1 MKKVLVMLSVCA
13 LISPLHVN
21 AATGKKAKHKK
32 HHPATYQQAKAEPI
46 AMKDVAPVMKDVP
59 PVEEKSWVDNLSGN
73 LAWVS
78 NYMFRGIS
86 QTRNLP
92 AVQGSL
98 TYSFPYGIY
107 ANAWGSNVRFVDSPA
122 TVEMDT
128 ILGVRNTIGENFTYD
143 ISGARYN
150 YPGAKD
156 LNYNELNTVFNYY
169 FLQAGY
175 SYSANEYNSHTTGQ
189 YYQGGINYEIP
200 SNYVFGL
207 NGVNILALF
216 GHFSLKQ
223 PAGNSYNDYNVMLSK
238 KIKSYTFAAQ
248 WTSTNGRAKNSPY
261 DGSTLIGQ
269 VIANF

>member
-1 MKKVLVMLSVCA
+1 MKKVLVMLSLCA
-13 LISPLHVN
+13 LVSPIQVN
-21 AATGKKAKHKK
+21 ATTTGKKVKHKK
-32 HHPATYQQAKAEPI
+32 HHTVACVKAKKEA
-46 AMKDVAPVMKDVP
+46 AVMKDAAP
-59 PVEEKSWVDNLSGN
+59 PVVADEKSWVDNLSGN

-92 AVQGSL
+92 ALQGSL

-107 ANAWGSNVRFVDSPA
+107 ANAWGSNVRFVGSPA

-128 ILGVRNTIGENFTYD
+128 ILGVRNTIGENFAYD

-189 YYQGGINYEIP
+189 YYQGGVNYDIP
-200 SNYVFGL
+200 SNYIFGVD
-207 NGVNILALF
+207 GVNILALF

-223 PAGNSYNDYNVMLSK
+223 PAGNSYNDYNVVLSK